1 MEIEIDNFIKKNE
14 DKIIIL
20 DWQLLPK
27 TKYFNMCKIKIL
39 LNIPYEIRRERAI
52 KRDNITVEEFD
63 LREKASINYNVD
75 DFDIVI
81 NEKQRLNILK

>member
-1 MEIEIDNFIKKNE
+1 
-14 DKIIIL
+14 
-20 DWQLLPK
+20 
-27 TKYFNMCKIKIL
+27 MCKIKIL
-39 LNIPYEIRRERAI
+39 LDISYETRRERAI

>member
-1 MEIEIDNFIKKNE
+1 
-14 DKIIIL
+14 
-20 DWQLLPK
+20 
-27 TKYFNMCKIKIL
+27 MCKIKIL

-52 KRDNITVEEFD
+52 KRDNITIEEFD

-81 NEKQRLNILK
+81 NEKQKLNILN